1 MKNTLSGADLM
12 VRAAHDEGVRLCLTQ
27 PGAGALPLARSLVR
41 EPGVRPVLALCE
53 GVAAGIADGYARLA
67 RRPAMVLIQGL
78 GLAHAA
84 PHLRHA
90 RRARSSVLAVVAHEV
105 PRVDGEAAPA
115 ETLEA
120 IAATASGWHATTQ
133 HVADVGWDLI
143 DAVGTCRVD
152 RVPATLLVPLEVQGA
167 EAEELPVVP
176 AERVRRAQVGED
188 RVVDCA
194 RRFFTAEVVV
204 VLAGGDALRSEAL
217 PHLAA
222 LARRPGV
229 RCFAESAPAVAERG
243 AGRPG
248 LPLLPARPDQV
259 SSLLCGADLVLLVGA
274 GLSTDVCGGLDAGAD
289 PPGRARL
296 VTLCGPVDACADALG
311 RLVESL
317 PPPLPRPPAPLQL
330 RSTTPSAANPGDAR
344 GAAAA
349 AQILAA
355 RLPQHAVLSVEDD
368 GWADT
373 VAAAAS
379 EAAPHTLLST
389 PGGSF
394 GQALPVAVGA
404 ALAAPHRPVLAVQSP
419 GGAHYTAQALWTMA
433 REQLDVTV
441 LIPSPRPA
449 RTSRRRGRAGDRA
462 RPQGAIRLASPAHPA
477 VGWAEIARG
486 YGVPAHDAGSDDEL
500 DGVLARVLR
509 EKGPHVVLLD
519 A

>member
-1 MKNTLSGADLM
+1 MKKNTLSGADLM
-12 VRAAHDEGVRLCLTQ
+12 VRAAHDEGVRLCLVQ
-27 PGAGALPLARSLVR
+27 PGAGALPLARSLAR

-90 RRARSSVLAVVAHEV
+90 RRARSSVLTVVAHELA
-105 PRVDGEAAPA
+105 RVDGEPAAA

-152 RVPATLLVPLEVQGA
+152 RLPATLLVPLEVQGA
-167 EAEELPVVP
+167 DAEELPVVP

-194 RRFFTAEVVV
+194 RRVFTAEVVV

-222 LARRPGV
+222 LARCPGV

-248 LPLLPARPDQV
+248 LPLLPACPEQV
-259 SSLLCGADLVLLVGA
+259 NRLLCGADLVLLVGA
-274 GLSTDVCGGLDAGAD
+274 VLSSEVCGGLDAHAD
-289 PPGRARL
+289 PPGRERL

-317 PPPLPRPPAPLQL
+317 PPSRRHPAPLQL
-330 RSTTPSAANPGDAR
+330 RSTTPSAASPGDAR

-368 GWADT
+368 GWSGT
-373 VAAAAS
+373 VASAAS

-449 RTSRRRGRAGDRA
+449 RASRPRGRAGDRA

-500 DGVLARVLR
+500 DRVLATVLR